1 MKTRIKLTKLIG
13 ASLLCACFSLGTI
26 SCGDDDYPAIELIYA
41 DNHTQAVGNT
51 LTIAPFTD
59 TQALYII
66 GGDGSYVIS
75 NSNEEVALVIYNG
88 ETVQFKPLKTGDT
101 DITITDHSGNSYIL
115 RLQVRYESITYTV
128 TSVSAEVEG
137 DKMQVGEQRALKEI
151 IINDIPVQKDGSY
164 TLQYTNDT
172 YTQGSITIRSSAS
185 TLQRQG
191 IFYRTE
197 KESAAGFHYYSLNIT
212 LTTGENLIYSL
223 VEKEENGTSEIYLT
237 ADVTADYK
245 DSYPLLEKAV
255 TYQYLEKTSSI
266 PATE

>member
-137 DKMQVGEQRALKEI
+137 DKMQVGEQRALKESSSMTYRYRRTVLTPS
-151 IINDIPVQKDGSY
+151 NTPTTPIPKVASPSVRLLPLYRDRESSTEPKKRVPQV
-164 TLQYTNDT
+164 
-172 YTQGSITIRSSAS
+172 SIT
-185 TLQRQG
+185 T
-191 IFYRTE
+191 
-197 KESAAGFHYYSLNIT
+197 
-212 LTTGENLIYSL
+212 
-223 VEKEENGTSEIYLT
+223 
-237 ADVTADYK
+237 
-245 DSYPLLEKAV
+245 P
-255 TYQYLEKTSSI
+255 
-266 PATE
+266 

>member
-1 MKTRIKLTKLIG
+1 M
-13 ASLLCACFSLGTI
+13 
-26 SCGDDDYPAIELIYA
+26 
-41 DNHTQAVGNT
+41 
-51 LTIAPFTD
+51 
-59 TQALYII
+59 
-66 GGDGSYVIS
+66 
-75 NSNEEVALVIYNG
+75 
-88 ETVQFKPLKTGDT
+88 QFKPLKTGDT

-245 DSYPLLEKAV
+245 GSYPLLEKAV

>member
-26 SCGDDDYPAIELIYA
+26 SCDNDYPAIELIYA

-245 DSYPLLEKAV
+245 GSYPLLEKAV